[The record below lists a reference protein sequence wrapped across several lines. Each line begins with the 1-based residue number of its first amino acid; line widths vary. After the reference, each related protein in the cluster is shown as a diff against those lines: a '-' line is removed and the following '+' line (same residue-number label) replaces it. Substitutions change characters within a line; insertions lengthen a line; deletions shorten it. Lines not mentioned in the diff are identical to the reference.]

1 MIKPKSNAKATVS
14 YHLALPTD
22 GTNLF
27 NTLFHNHGP
36 TKRFIINTN
45 TKATTK
51 AKILTFLLF
60 TFTTLLLSAFSTTLD
75 TFDEPNI
82 IYYLFRN

>member
-22 GTNLF
+22 G
-27 NTLFHNHGP
+27 P
-36 TKRFIINTN
+36 TKILITNTN
-45 TKATTK
+45 TIATTK
-51 AKILTFLLF
+51 AKTLTFLLF